1 VSRVLDTPLP
11 LAHTATYGRTR
22 CPERTPTVTD
32 EHPPTGPHL
41 WCSGGCGRDLYETHS
56 WREPTCEACLKAEQ
70 DKRDEQVRGW
80 EQADRG

>member
-1 VSRVLDTPLP
+1 M
-11 LAHTATYGRTR
+11 
-22 CPERTPTVTD
+22 TD